1 MSLLEY
7 AQQVIR
13 LHQQQVS
20 SKETDHLRDGN
31 TGDKKSLNGRSGI
44 YNLDLYI
51 DEKGLLRVR
60 GRSKNSSLHLNDVHT
75 VLLGKDGKIPR
86 FIVEWC
92 HKKVVYGGRGLTI
105 NEIRSNGFW
114 VVQCNTIVR
123 SLIGK
128 CVIC

>member
-51 DEKGLLRVR
+51 DGKGLLRVR

-75 VLLGKDGKIPR
+75 VITWQRWQHPQIYCR
-86 FIVEWC
+86 
-92 HKKVVYGGRGLTI
+92 VVPQEGSIWWKGAYY
-105 NEIRSNGFW
+105 
-114 VVQCNTIVR
+114 
-123 SLIGK
+123 K
-128 CVIC
+128 